1 MLKSMNGEDMDVVNI
16 NNSKSLQEKDR
27 NRMMVKE

>member
-1 MLKSMNGEDMDVVNI
+1 MNGEDMDVVNI